1 MNYYKDAEDLLNKYR
16 TADVTLEN
24 LNKRL
29 EKLKMLGKPKEIN
42 AINFDAIKG
51 GSGSKDAIQLFAEVQ
66 HVMKQ
71 IQKLEDDKENIK
83 NVLKNIK
90 VQNKVCYDFLKA
102 RYLDNKTLEDVS
114 EIIGYSSNS
123 KASLYGLKDK
133 ALGMFIRFYWGE

>member
-114 EIIGYSSNS
+114 EVIGYSSNS